1 MSHEDRAAAHF
12 VAEVFQTLRH
22 EEEVGNLHSLN
33 IHGNVAYYYAN
44 STRAGRAIL
53 ARLIVQCENTPLTL
67 SHQCTDT
74 SRYVITLKEA
84 INAN

>member
-12 VAEVFQTLRH
+12 VAEVFRTLRH

-33 IHGNVAYYYAN
+33 IHGNVAYYYVIG
-44 STRAGRAIL
+44 TRVGRAIL

>member
-1 MSHEDRAAAHF
+1 MLHEDRASAHF

-44 STRAGRAIL
+44 STRGACNISAIDC
-53 ARLIVQCENTPLTL
+53 AV
-67 SHQCTDT
+67 
-74 SRYVITLKEA
+74 
-84 INAN
+84 

>member
-44 STRAGRAIL
+44 STRVGRAIL

-74 SRYVITLKEA
+74 LRYVITLKEA